1 VVVLDTSALLVLLF
15 GESGAEQVA
24 MVLPDAL
31 MSTVNLSETLGF
43 YVRHNASLEDA
54 IACLAQLPIVWLQ
67 FSAEQAA
74 IAAGLLPLTKQYGLS
89 LGDRACIALAIDKN
103 MPIYTADRVWGE
115 LSLPVPVIKI
125 R

>member
-1 VVVLDTSALLVLLF
+1 MDTSALLALLF
-15 GESGAEQVA
+15 AETGAEQVA
-24 MVLPDAL
+24 NVLPDAL

-43 YVRHNASLEDA
+43 YVRKGASLEE
-54 IACLAQLPIVWLQ
+54 IASRLAELPIVWLP
-67 FSAEQAA
+67 FSSEQAA

-89 LGDRACIALAIDKN
+89 LGDRACIALAIEKN

-115 LSLPVPVIKI
+115 LSLPIPVIKI